1 MEIRPDNTT
10 DMTVEIAG
18 VRLRN
23 PVITASG
30 TCGYGKEYTPYYMP
44 DKIGAITVKALTLE
58 PREGNPT
65 PRIAETPSGVLNAI
79 GLQNPGVR
87 YFIKNELPG
96 LKKLNA
102 VVIANIAGA
111 TVEEYCAVAE
121 ILSETAVDMFE
132 INISCPNVK
141 EGGVAF
147 GTDPRMVERITA
159 QVKRFSSKP
168 VIIKLSPNVTDIT
181 VTAKAAEAGGADAL
195 SLINTLI
202 GMRFDLNKYRP
213 LLANGTGGLSGPA
226 IFPVALRMV
235 WQTRAAVSLPII
247 GMGGIATADDAAEM
261 MIAGADAV
269 AVGTA
274 AFINPRAPVEIAAGL
289 EAFCEKK
296 GHKCV
301 RELSGAAFGLI

>member
-1 MEIRPDNTT
+1 MNKT
-10 DMTVEIAG
+10 DMTVDIAG
-18 VRLRN
+18 VILRN

-58 PREGNPT
+58 PREGNPP

-87 YFIKNELPG
+87 YFIKNELPW
-96 LKKLNA
+96 LKKSGA

-111 TVEEYCAVAE
+111 TFEEYCAVAG
-121 ILSETAVDMFE
+121 ILSDTDVDLIE
-132 INISCPNVK
+132 LNISCPNVK

-147 GTDPRMVERITA
+147 GVDPVMVEKITREVRRA
-159 QVKRFSSKP
+159 TTKP
-168 VIIKLSPNVTDIT
+168 LIVKLSPNVADIT

-195 SLINTLI
+195 SLINTLL
-202 GMRFDLNKYRP
+202 GMRFDLGKRRP
-213 LLANGTGGLSGPA
+213 VLANGTGGLSGPA

-235 WQTRAAVSLPII
+235 WQTRAVTALPII

-269 AVGTA
+269 SVGTA
-274 AFINPRAPVEIAAGL
+274 AFMNPYAPAEIAAGL
-289 EAFCEKK
+289 ETFCEKNGLK
-296 GHKCV
+296 SV
-301 RELSGAAFGLI
+301 RELSGASYK